1 MNCNILCSSIVK
13 KYPLLFFSLFAP
25 LPSLYLFLPLF
36 SLFAPSPPSVSL
48 SISLSFYL
56 SLPLFSLPP
65 TLPLSLFPSLSF

>member
-13 KYPLLFFSLFAP
+13 KYPLLFFSL
-25 LPSLYLFLPLF
+25 
-36 SLFAPSPPSVSL
+36 LFAPSPPSVSL